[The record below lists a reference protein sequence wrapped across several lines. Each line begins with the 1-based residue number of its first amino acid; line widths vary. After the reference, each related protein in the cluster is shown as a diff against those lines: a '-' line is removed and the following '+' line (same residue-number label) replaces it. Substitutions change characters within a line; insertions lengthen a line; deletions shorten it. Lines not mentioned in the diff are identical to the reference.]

1 MKKWFFRSM
10 LAVTVGVYLM
20 SGRAGST
27 ARAAGQ
33 AGNTEAA
40 YSYDALGRV
49 SKVAYPDGMVILY
62 TYDANGN
69 LLEVKKTTSEKEEQR
84 EETKNVGRTQ
94 LPVVYSGYRPLSL
107 QNARSMVL
115 NLSYTEKDVKS
126 YNSFKKKMP
135 KIKSLKCKVSKKK
148 YSLSI
153 KIQQVNPL
161 GGYGETGYEIRYSS
175 SSKFKKSKKV
185 TVSRKKKG
193 KDTSK
198 AWNVTKG
205 KTYYVKVRAY
215 MKMVTG
221 KKIYTKYSKV
231 KKIKAVK

>member
-69 LLEVKKTTSEKEEQR
+69 LLEVKKTTSEKEEQQ

-94 LPVVYSGYRPLSL
+94 LPAVYSGYRPLSL

-115 NLSYTEKDVKS
+115 NLSYT
-126 YNSFKKKMP
+126 
-135 KIKSLKCKVSKKK
+135 
-148 YSLSI
+148 
-153 KIQQVNPL
+153 
-161 GGYGETGYEIRYSS
+161 
-175 SSKFKKSKKV
+175 
-185 TVSRKKKG
+185 VSRWE
-193 KDTSK
+193 TSE
-198 AWNVTKG
+198 AA
-205 KTYYVKVRAY
+205 RA
-215 MKMVTG
+215 
-221 KKIYTKYSKV
+221 
-231 KKIKAVK
+231 